1 MSSALYVNRN
11 SSEASGTRSSPHY
24 FEMGWGMSFCCFQLS
39 MDIDIKQENTCT
51 VWSHS
56 SAQQWLTFSHTG
68 SILTRMFQVWHYNTC
83 ISTKMYFWKET
94 EVKCKWWWGS
104 TQDVKYLD
112 CSKEEVWWSLYIVLN
127 MHFTTSSKLQ
137 AWFLLLSSWTTTLLG
152 IQAGTVEII
161 HDENLPLHYLR
172 SGDHLSTVNS
182 LW

>member
-1 MSSALYVNRN
+1 MSSVLYVNRN

-39 MDIDIKQENTCT
+39 MDIDIKQEDTCT

-68 SILTRMFQVWHYNTC
+68 SMLTRMFQLWHYNTC

-94 EVKCKWWWGS
+94 EVKYKWWWGS

-112 CSKEEVWWSLYIVLN
+112 CSKDEVCTWCWTCISQLAQ
-127 MHFTTSSKLQ
+127 SSKHDFFSYHLGRRYPGWNRGDYSWWQ
-137 AWFLLLSSWTTTLLG
+137 TPTPLLEIWWPFEYRELLVIKG
-152 IQAGTVEII
+152 
-161 HDENLPLHYLR
+161 
-172 SGDHLSTVNS
+172 
-182 LW
+182 